1 MLHYFN
7 IVLLTL
13 HYTNVL
19 IFDDV
24 ILLDIGPFNVHYWVL
39 YFFLFICL
47 MLHYF
52 NVTIFYVALSD
63 VTLFIVASFTVRYLI
78 LTMQM
83 LHSVL
88 LFDVVL
94 FHIIVLFD
102 VSLS

>member
-13 HYTNVL
+13 RYTNVL

-24 ILLDIGPFNVHYWVL
+24 RLLDIGPSNVHYWVL

-63 VTLFIVASFTVRYLI
+63 ATLFIVASFTVRYLI

-83 LHSVL
+83 LHYVL

-94 FHIIVLFD
+94 FHVIVLFD